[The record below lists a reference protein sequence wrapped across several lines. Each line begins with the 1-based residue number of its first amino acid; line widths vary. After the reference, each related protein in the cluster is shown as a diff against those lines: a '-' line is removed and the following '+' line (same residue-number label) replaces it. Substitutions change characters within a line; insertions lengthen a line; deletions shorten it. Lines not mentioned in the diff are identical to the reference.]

1 MEDLERYAD
10 YNDTEEDQ
18 PHGRRPLLLLLKIL
32 VALVCLLVIGVLA
45 FRLVLFS
52 HYPDGV
58 TRLLYNDTLTAYYQ
72 QTGGNMGVKTQTLR
86 YPYDDAK
93 DGNFFCNALAVIPGA
108 QQLQITLRYNTS
120 TVYRLGELYGIE
132 DVDPDDPELFT
143 YQLVDNYG
151 RVYAGPS
158 ASSTASRAMY
168 RYRRLVFDGVD
179 LAVAEPPEWIR
190 LEIFVQGH
198 STDKPYAMVLV
209 YENHED
215 FSTFTDYVLAEG
227 EVPPS

>member
-18 PHGRRPLLLLLKIL
+18 PHGRRPLLLVLKIL

-52 HYPDGV
+52 HYPDEV
-58 TRLLYNDTLTAYYQ
+58 TRLLYNDTLTSYYQ
-72 QTGGNMGVKTQTLR
+72 QTGGDMGVKTQSLR

-93 DGNFFCNALAVIPGA
+93 DGNFFCHALAVIPGA
-108 QQLQITLRYNTS
+108 EQLQITLRYNTS
-120 TVYRLGELYGIE
+120 TVYQIGELYDME
-132 DVDPDDPELFT
+132 DADPDDPALFT
-143 YQLVDNYG
+143 YRLVDNYG
-151 RVYAGPS
+151 RIYEGPS
-158 ASSTASRAMY
+158 ASLAASRAMY
-168 RYRRLVFDGVD
+168 RYRRLVFDRVD
-179 LAVAEPPEWIR
+179 LDVEEPPEWIR
-190 LEIFVQGH
+190 LEIFVSGQ
-198 STDKPYAMVLV
+198 SSEEPYAMVLV

-215 FSTFTDYVLAEG
+215 FSTFTDYTLAEG